1 VTAEEP
7 RPIALVTGGSRGI
20 GAATAVLLAQRGWDV
35 ALTFRSEFDAATSVV
50 AACAAFGGRAIAIQA
65 DLGQPADTVRMFS
78 EVDAG
83 LGTLRALINNAGIVA
98 PKARVDEI
106 TVERLDHVFAVNV
119 RGLFLCCGEAV
130 RRMSTLHGG
139 AGGVIVNVGSAASR
153 IGGAG
158 EYVDYAASK
167 GAVDAL
173 TIGLSKEVAAEGI
186 RVNCVR
192 PGIVDTDIHASGGQ
206 PDRAAR
212 FAPLIPMLRPGQAN
226 EIATAIVWMC
236 SEESSFTTGA
246 LLDVSGGR

>member
-1 VTAEEP
+1 MSVDAA
-7 RPIALVTGGSRGI
+7 RRVALVTGGSRGI
-20 GAATAVLLAQRGWDV
+20 GAATAALLAERGWNV
-35 ALTFRSEFDAATSVV
+35 AISFRSEAEAAAEVV
-50 AACAAFGGRAIAIQA
+50 ATCESFGARAIAVQA
-65 DLGQPADTVRMFS
+65 DMADPADIVRLFG
-78 EVDAG
+78 EVDAR

-192 PGIVDTDIHASGGQ
+192 PGIVDTDIHESGGQ

-212 FAPLIPMLRPGQAN
+212 FAPLIPMLRPGQAS

-236 SEESSFTTGA
+236 SEEASFTTGA
-246 LLDVSGGR
+246 MLDVSGGR